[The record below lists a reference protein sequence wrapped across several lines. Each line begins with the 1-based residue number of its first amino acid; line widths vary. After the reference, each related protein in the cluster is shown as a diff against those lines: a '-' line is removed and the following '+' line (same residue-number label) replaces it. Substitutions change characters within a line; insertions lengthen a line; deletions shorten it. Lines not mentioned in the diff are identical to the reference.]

1 LTPLG
6 SKSLMR
12 SIRNPLFITAVL
24 TDYNKKDYN
33 SILQLELSVLIK
45 IMEKIFDKEGLQ
57 Q

>member
-1 LTPLG
+1 
-6 SKSLMR
+6 MR

-45 IMEKIFDKEGLQ
+45 IMEKIFDKEGFQ
-57 Q
+57 QWK